1 VPEINRGQFLR
12 LGVAGVV
19 GTVGAGLMAGPA
31 AAALPVPRPQGDDVG
46 FLSFGAV
53 AEQAS
58 AAWYERAARVGGFS
72 AGERRR
78 LQQGRAAKLD
88 HMERINAGLGPDAI
102 QPGDFDAS
110 FPANAFASQGR
121 AVALG
126 ASLENLLV
134 GVYLNGAAFAADSA
148 TRLLLG
154 RLLTF
159 DAQQLGWMR
168 GLQGASAASGLAVP
182 VSLEQA
188 GPQLDRI
195 VTTPNF
201 PTS

>member
-53 AEQAS
+53 GELAS
-58 AAWYERAARVGGFS
+58 AAWYERAARVRGFS

-78 LQQGRAAKLD
+78 LRQGAAGKAG
-88 HMERINAGLGPDAI
+88 HIERINAVLGPDAI
-102 QPGDFDAS
+102 APGDFAAR
-110 FPANAFASQGR
+110 FPSNRFASKAR
-121 AVALG
+121 ALTLG
-126 ASLENLLV
+126 ARLENLLV

-148 TRLLLG
+148 TRLMLG

-159 DAQQLGWMR
+159 DAQQLAWMR
-168 GLQGASAASGLAVP
+168 GLDGAPAAAGLAVP

-188 GPQLDRI
+188 GAQLDRL

>member
-1 VPEINRGQFLR
+1 VAEINRGQFLR

-31 AAALPVPRPQGDDVG
+31 AAALPVPKPQGDDVG

-58 AAWYERAARVGGFS
+58 AAWYARAGRVRGFS

-78 LQQGRAAKLD
+78 LQQGAAAKVD
-88 HMERINAGLGPDAI
+88 HIKRINAVLGPDAI
-102 QPGDFDAS
+102 AAGDFAAN
-110 FPANAFASQGR
+110 FPANTFSSKAR
-121 AVALG
+121 ALALG

-154 RLLTF
+154 RLLIY
-159 DAQQLGWMR
+159 DAQQLAWMR
-168 GLQGASAASGLAVP
+168 GLEGAPAASGLAIP

-188 GPQLDRI
+188 GDQLDRI